1 MNKTRI
7 CYFVARTLMGFNI
20 LMHGAVRIPK
30 LEEWSRAT
38 TDQFEATILPNQLVN
53 MATLAIPFIELLVGI
68 FLLLGLFTRFG
79 IVLGWFLIFML
90 MFGSSLLEEW
100 GNVFTQNLYG
110 LYFVGLFL
118 YIPRN
123 YYSLDRLIRKT

>member
-1 MNKTRI
+1 
-7 CYFVARTLMGFNI
+7 MGFNI